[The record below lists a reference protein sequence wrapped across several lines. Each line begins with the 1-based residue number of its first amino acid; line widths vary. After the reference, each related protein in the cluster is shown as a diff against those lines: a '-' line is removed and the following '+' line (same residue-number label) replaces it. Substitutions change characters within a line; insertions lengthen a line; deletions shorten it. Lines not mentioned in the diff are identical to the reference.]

1 MCWGRSLENE
11 LNPKGVSLSG
21 AEGPTIDTSTLAD
34 AQEEIARLRRELAV
48 ERAARSSN
56 GETSLPLN
64 AEDTS
69 NRTAL
74 LEAML
79 ETVPVGVVLADAN
92 GQIVHGNSWVERTL
106 RHPVRHSADT
116 ESYGEWVSF
125 HADGRQVES
134 HEYPL
139 ARVIKDGEDH
149 AELDV
154 HYQRGDGSLFWMR
167 VIGEPVRNANGETI
181 GATVALVDIED
192 EMRLLEEKEILLG
205 EVNHR
210 VKNSLQLVGAI
221 LSLQARSAQDEAATL
236 LQAASARV
244 QAISSVHAALYHD
257 DDVRTVE
264 FGSYLHRF
272 CDRLADALGASAR
285 GIALKVDAEPLVLS
299 ADKAVPL
306 SLIVNELVTNAFKY
320 AFADDLIG
328 SEGDDHD
335 TSIIVRLASNSDGT
349 FFVEVSDNGVGAG
362 TKSAS
367 ESFSHDQNMGSSE
380 RTGLG
385 TTLTKTLARQ
395 LDATIT
401 KKQADGWI
409 VRLEFEP

>member
-1 MCWGRSLENE
+1 MCWGRSLENG

-167 VIGEPVRNANGETI
+167 VICEPVRNANGETI

-221 LSLQARSAQDEAATL
+221 LSLQARSAQD
-236 LQAASARV
+236 
-244 QAISSVHAALYHD
+244 D
-257 DDVRTVE
+257 
-264 FGSYLHRF
+264 
-272 CDRLADALGASAR
+272 
-285 GIALKVDAEPLVLS
+285 
-299 ADKAVPL
+299 
-306 SLIVNELVTNAFKY
+306 
-320 AFADDLIG
+320 
-328 SEGDDHD
+328 
-335 TSIIVRLASNSDGT
+335 
-349 FFVEVSDNGVGAG
+349 
-362 TKSAS
+362 
-367 ESFSHDQNMGSSE
+367 
-380 RTGLG
+380 
-385 TTLTKTLARQ
+385 
-395 LDATIT
+395 
-401 KKQADGWI
+401 
-409 VRLEFEP
+409 